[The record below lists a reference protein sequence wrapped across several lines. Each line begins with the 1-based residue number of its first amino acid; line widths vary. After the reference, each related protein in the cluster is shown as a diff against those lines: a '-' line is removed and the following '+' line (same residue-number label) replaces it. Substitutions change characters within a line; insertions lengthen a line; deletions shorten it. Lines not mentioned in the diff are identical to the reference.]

1 MDVFI
6 PPPSI
11 RLAALMEDAV
21 LVGALTL
28 AAQRLKKLHEKPPFL
43 DN

>member
-1 MDVFI
+1 VMDVFI

-28 AAQRLKKLHEKPPFL
+28 AAQRSRNL
-43 DN
+43 N